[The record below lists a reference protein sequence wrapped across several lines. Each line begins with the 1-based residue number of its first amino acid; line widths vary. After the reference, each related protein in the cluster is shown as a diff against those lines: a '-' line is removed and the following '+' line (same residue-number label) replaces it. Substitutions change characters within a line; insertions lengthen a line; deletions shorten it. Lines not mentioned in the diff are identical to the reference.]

1 PRPCTR
7 PWAAPCVRPS
17 ASRATW
23 CPAPRGSC
31 DGGRRFPSPLGGEG
45 GSRSETDEGDVDVT
59 LRPVACGRSPLIRAP
74 PAPTFSPEGRRKIRR
89 GRRAVNVTLIGY
101 GSGNVASVRFALER
115 LGARV
120 RITDDPADVDEAERI
135 ILPGVGAAG
144 YAMQRLKALDLI
156 EPLRRFQR
164 PLLGVCLGQQLLC
177 ETSAEDEDAENGGA
191 DLLGLIPGRVE
202 AILPAPSRPS
212 PHMGWSRLTTRRD
225 DPLLDGVKDGDW
237 AYFVHGYVCP

>member
-1 PRPCTR
+1 M
-7 PWAAPCVRPS
+7 
-17 ASRATW
+17 
-23 CPAPRGSC
+23 
-31 DGGRRFPSPLGGEG
+31 
-45 GSRSETDEGDVDVT
+45 
-59 LRPVACGRSPLIRAP
+59 
-74 PAPTFSPEGRRKIRR
+74 
-89 GRRAVNVTLIGY
+89 NVTLIGY

-120 RITDDPADVDEAERI
+120 RITDDPADVAEAERI

-164 PLLGVCLGQQLLC
+164 PLLGVCLGQQLLFDV
-177 ETSAEDEDAENGGA
+177 SAEDGEA
-191 DLLGLIPGRVE
+191 DLLGLISGRVE

-237 AYFVHGYVCP
+237 AYFVHGFVCPDGPATLAAADYGAPVPAMVNSANRWGCQFHPERSAAVGARILKNFLELPA

>member
-1 PRPCTR
+1 M
-7 PWAAPCVRPS
+7 
-17 ASRATW
+17 
-23 CPAPRGSC
+23 
-31 DGGRRFPSPLGGEG
+31 
-45 GSRSETDEGDVDVT
+45 
-59 LRPVACGRSPLIRAP
+59 
-74 PAPTFSPEGRRKIRR
+74 
-89 GRRAVNVTLIGY
+89 NVTLIGY

-120 RITDDPADVDEAERI
+120 RITDDPADVAEAERI

-144 YAMQRLKALDLI
+144 YAMQRLKALGLV
-156 EPLRRFQR
+156 EPLRRFPR
-164 PLLGVCLGQQLLC
+164 PLLGVCLGQQLLF
-177 ETSAEDEDAENGGA
+177 ETSAEDENAEKVGP

-237 AYFVHGYVCP
+237 AYFVHGFVCPDGPATLAAADYGAPVPAMVNSANRWGCQFHPERSAALGARILKNFLELPA